1 MITMLLVAIIMLNA
15 LIAIMGDTY
24 DRVSE
29 TRLERG
35 LQGRAL
41 LLIEIEEAMTIMMC
55 RPSFHAGI
63 SIRSQAFFPRWFYL
77 HLDHLHLDHL
87 HLDLH
92 LDHLHLDL
100 HLDLHLVAGCTSS
113 KGSRTPTRM
122 GPSGRAGCAQ
132 SRTP

>member
-41 LLIEIEEAMTIMMC
+41 LLIEIEEAMTKDD
-55 RPSFHAGI
+55 PNN
-63 SIRSQAFFPRWFYL
+63 QALFPRWF
-77 HLDHLHLDHL
+77 H
-87 HLDLH
+87 LH

-122 GPSGRAGCAQ
+122 GPSGRAGCAR

>member
-41 LLIEIEEAMTIMMC
+41 LLIEIEEAMTKDD
-55 RPSFHAGI
+55 PNN
-63 SIRSQAFFPRWFYL
+63 QALFPRWF
-77 HLDHLHLDHL
+77 HLHLDHL

-92 LDHLHLDL
+92 LDHLHLN
-100 HLDLHLVAGCTSS
+100 LHLVAGCTSS
-113 KGSRTPTRM
+113 KGSRTPRMM
-122 GPSGRAGCAQ
+122 GPSGLAGCAR

>member
-41 LLIEIEEAMTIMMC
+41 LLIEIEVAMTKDD
-55 RPSFHAGI
+55 PNN
-63 SIRSQAFFPRWFYL
+63 QALFPRWFHL
-77 HLDHLHLDHL
+77 QLDH
-87 HLDLH
+87 
-92 LDHLHLDL
+92 L

-113 KGSRTPTRM
+113 KGSRTPRRV

>member
-41 LLIEIEEAMTIMMC
+41 LLIEIEEAMTQDD
-55 RPSFHAGI
+55 HKN
-63 SIRSQAFFPRWFYL
+63 QALFPRWCRL
-77 HLDHLHLDHL
+77 LILTLNP
-87 HLDLH
+87 DLI
-92 LDHLHLDL
+92 LTL
-100 HLDLHLVAGCTSS
+100 
-113 KGSRTPTRM
+113 TPTL
-122 GPSGRAGCAQ
+122 
-132 SRTP
+132 T

>member
-41 LLIEIEEAMTIMMC
+41 LLIELEEAMMSKDD
-55 RPSFHAGI
+55 RKNA
-63 SIRSQAFFPRWFYL
+63 ALFPRWCRL
-77 HLDHLHLDHL
+77 LTLTPNP
-87 HLDLH
+87 DLN
-92 LDHLHLDL
+92 
-100 HLDLHLVAGCTSS
+100 
-113 KGSRTPTRM
+113 P
-122 GPSGRAGCAQ
+122 
-132 SRTP
+132 

>member
-41 LLIEIEEAMTIMMC
+41 LLIEIEEAMTRDQKAMNEDD
-55 RPSFHAGI
+55 RHL
-63 SIRSQAFFPRWFYL
+63 FPCWC
-77 HLDHLHLDHL
+77 HLLTLAPNP
-87 HLDLH
+87 DLN
-92 LDHLHLDL
+92 
-100 HLDLHLVAGCTSS
+100 
-113 KGSRTPTRM
+113 P
-122 GPSGRAGCAQ
+122 
-132 SRTP
+132 

>member
-77 HLDHLHLDHL
+77 HLDHLHLD
-87 HLDLH
+87 
-92 LDHLHLDL
+92 
-100 HLDLHLVAGCTSS
+100 LHLVAGCTSS

-122 GPSGRAGCAQ
+122 GPSGRAGCAR

>member
-55 RPSFHAGI
+55 RPSFHAGV
-63 SIRSQAFFPRWFYL
+63 SIRDQALFPRWFY
-77 HLDHLHLDHL
+77 LHLDHL

-92 LDHLHLDL
+92 LDHLHLN
-100 HLDLHLVAGCTSS
+100 LHLVAGCTSS
-113 KGSRTPTRM
+113 KGSRTPRMM
-122 GPSGRAGCAQ
+122 GPSGRAGCAR

>member
-41 LLIEIEEAMTIMMC
+41 LLIEIEEAMIKDDQKAMAEDD
-55 RPSFHAGI
+55 RHL
-63 SIRSQAFFPRWFYL
+63 FPRWCRL
-77 HLDHLHLDHL
+77 LTLAPNP
-87 HLDLH
+87 DLN
-92 LDHLHLDL
+92 
-100 HLDLHLVAGCTSS
+100 
-113 KGSRTPTRM
+113 P
-122 GPSGRAGCAQ
+122 
-132 SRTP
+132 